1 MMELYTIVVQILNF
15 LIFFFLLSKFLIK
28 PVMDGLEK
36 RREYMKNKAEE
47 GEQKILEAENIKEEF
62 SQKIKEI
69 EKERKDIIDKA
80 KEDADE
86 YKKNEMEKIKFETE
100 ERRKKNEN
108 IISEEREKELT
119 SFKDGF
125 NKVFIEQVNEVL
137 KSISNSSLQ
146 EQVINVFLKKLD
158 EVDAEKVKY
167 INDNGNVFEI
177 ATASSFANKETLEKK
192 LKEKGFIFD
201 DIKYSL
207 DESLILGVELR
218 VSGYVLSW
226 SIKEIFE
233 KFKYQ

>member
-1 MMELYTIVVQILNF
+1 MELYTIVVQILNF